1 MNTTNLLIRITH
13 HSDILQPEYLK
24 HDNSLVITSPVN
36 LTLEPR
42 SDARIDLKF
51 NIELEQKSKIY
62 KQSIWLKPSTVF
74 GTLGFDIE
82 DKETWFMNKTKQNT
96 IQLHVF
102 NKSFY
107 YKIRIKKND
116 ILGFS
121 FLLLKKDGENL
132 DILYKIKN
140 RTIFYE
146 CFT

>member
-24 HDNSLVITSPVN
+24 HDNSLVIASPVN

-42 SDARIDLKF
+42 SDAWIDLKF
-51 NIELEQKSKIY
+51 NIEFEQKSKLY
-62 KQSIWLKPSTVF
+62 EQSIWLKPSTVF

-116 ILGFS
+116 ILGFG
-121 FLLLKKDGENL
+121 FLLAKKDGENL

-140 RTIFYE
+140 S
-146 CFT
+146 

>member
-42 SDARIDLKF
+42 SDAWIDLKF
-51 NIELEQKSKIY
+51 NIEFEQNSKLY
-62 KQSIWLKPSTVF
+62 EQSIWLKPSTVF
-74 GTLGFDIE
+74 GTFGFDIE
-82 DKETWFMNKTKQNT
+82 VKETWFMNKTKQNT

-107 YKIRIKKND
+107 YKVIIKKND
-116 ILGFS
+116 ILGFG
-121 FLLLKKDGENL
+121 FLLPKKDV
-132 DILYKIKN
+132 KI
-140 RTIFYE
+140 
-146 CFT
+146 